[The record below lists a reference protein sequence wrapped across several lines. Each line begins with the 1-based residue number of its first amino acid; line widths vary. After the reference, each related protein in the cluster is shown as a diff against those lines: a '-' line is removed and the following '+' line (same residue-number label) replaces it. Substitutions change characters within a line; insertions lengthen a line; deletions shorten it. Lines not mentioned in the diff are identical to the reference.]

1 MPQDC
6 TTANLY
12 DSLRFC
18 DGNVVIPGIRR
29 RVYYIPKSNIVS
41 YPTLPDVDADG
52 ASMGS
57 IATYVGNFVL
67 AADSKFKYIDID
79 DASSNVDSESQG
91 EMYSRT
97 FLNKA
102 TFKHP
107 GKAEEATGFARMA
120 NNSDLL
126 FLYQERSG
134 KFRVLGNDK
143 FTTNV
148 KPAQNSGAKETDA
161 SGTTLSIEVSDV
173 CPAPFYTGEIPLDS
187 GVLNT
192 STCEIT
198 REATTS

>member
-41 YPTLPDVDADG
+41 YPILPDVDADG
-52 ASMGS
+52 VTMESLSVLQGD
-57 IATYVGNFVL
+57 IVL
-67 AADSKFKYIDID
+67 AADAKFKAIDID
-79 DASSNVDSESQG
+79 DAASNVDSESQG
-91 EMYSRT
+91 EMFSRT

-107 GKAEEATGFARMA
+107 GKAEDATGFARLA
-120 NNSDLL
+120 NNSDML

-134 KFRVLGNDK
+134 KFRVLGNNM

-148 KPAQNSGAKETDA
+148 KPSQNSGAKETDA
-161 SGTTLSIEVSDV
+161 SGTTLAIEVSDK
-173 CPAPFYTGEIPLDS
+173 CPAPFYVGTIPTDDGDIDAATGEFVVDD
-187 GVLNT
+187 
-192 STCEIT
+192 E
-198 REATTS
+198 E